1 MSSEADQGLKQ
12 RQRPG
17 LGARVLIPLEHTA
30 PEVTVQLCHTRL
42 APAPTWSHLQ
52 HTAKAWASEQGPGVQ
67 ISCQSKGSQRT
78 RQGNE
83 QKTLTGE
90 LSGP

>member
-1 MSSEADQGLKQ
+1 MSLEADQGLKQ
-12 RQRPG
+12 RQRLG
-17 LGARVLIPLEHTA
+17 LGARILITLEHTT
-30 PEVTVQLCHTRL
+30 PEVTVKLCCTRL
-42 APAPTWSHLQ
+42 APAPSWSHFAAHSKSLGKQ
-52 HTAKAWASEQGPGVQ
+52 DRDHEFYRSLSQGR
-67 ISCQSKGSQRT
+67 QRT